1 MFSSLKVRNF
11 RLYWMGMFVS
21 LIGTWIQA
29 VAQSWLVFALT
40 KSVFLLGLV
49 GFLSSAPVFF
59 LSLFGGVFADRVNKK
74 RILLFTQNAFML
86 LAFALA
92 LLVQFKVVT
101 PSQIMFIAVLNGIVM
116 SFDAPTRQSIIVD
129 LVGKG
134 RILNAIALNSAA
146 FNSSRIIGPAVAGIL
161 IASVGMTGCFYINGI
176 SFLAVIIALLLIKV
190 NLPQRKSSE
199 LSFMKDLGQGLAYIK
214 SHSTIMILISMV
226 AVSSFFG
233 VSYAIL
239 MPVFANDV
247 LKVGVKGLGILMAA
261 SGLGALIAALLLARM
276 GDFRNKGRFLIISS
290 LIFSLSVVLFA
301 LSKSYALSLLVL
313 VVIGWSSVSAMS
325 ITNTLLQTTVSDEFR
340 GRVMSAFMF
349 TFAGIMPFGNLV
361 AGAFSQAFGV
371 SLTVACSGIICA
383 LFFVFIS
390 VKYPKIWEIQ

>member
-1 MFSSLKVRNF
+1 
-11 RLYWMGMFVS
+11 MFVS

-29 VAQSWLVFALT
+29 VAQSWLVFDLT

-74 RILLFTQNAFML
+74 KILFFTQNAFML
-86 LAFALA
+86 LAFILA

-101 PSQIMFIAVLNGIVM
+101 PSQIMFIAVLNGIIM
-116 SFDAPTRQSIIVD
+116 SIDAPTRQSILVE
-129 LVGKG
+129 LVGKD
-134 RILNAIALNSAA
+134 RLLNAVALNSAA
-146 FNSSRIIGPAVAGIL
+146 FNSSRIIGPALAGIL
-161 IASVGMTGCFYINGI
+161 IAAIGMTGCFYINGF
-176 SFLAVIIALLLIKV
+176 SFLAVIIALFLIKI
-190 NLPQRKSSE
+190 NPPQKRSSE
-199 LSFMKDLGQGLAYIK
+199 MSFMKDLGQGLVYIR

-247 LKVGVKGLGILMAA
+247 LKVGAKGMGMLMAA
-261 SGLGALIAALLLARM
+261 SGLGALVAALLLARM
-276 GDFRNKGRFLIISS
+276 GDFRNKGRLLISS
-290 LIFSLSVVLFA
+290 SIIFSLSIVLFA
-301 LSKSYALSLLVL
+301 LSKSYVLSLLVL
-313 VVIGWSSVSAMS
+313 IVTGWSSVSAMS
-325 ITNTLLQTTVSDEFR
+325 ITNTLLQTMVSDEFR

-371 SLTVACSGIICA
+371 SVTVASSGIICA

-390 VKYPKIWEIQ
+390 VKYPKIRDIQ

>member
-1 MFSSLKVRNF
+1 
-11 RLYWMGMFVS
+11 MFVS

-29 VAQSWLVFALT
+29 VAQSWLVFDLT

-74 RILLFTQNAFML
+74 KILLFTQNAFML
-86 LAFALA
+86 LAFVLA

-116 SFDAPTRQSIIVD
+116 SFDAPTRQSIVVE
-129 LVGKG
+129 LVGKD

-146 FNSSRIIGPAVAGIL
+146 FNSSRIIGPALAGIF
-161 IASVGMTGCFYINGI
+161 IAAIGMTGCFYINGV
-176 SFLAVIIALLLIKV
+176 SFLAVIIALLLIRIKP
-190 NLPQRKSSE
+190 PQKRSNQMT
-199 LSFMKDLGQGLAYIK
+199 FMKDLGQGLSYIK
-214 SHSTIMILISMV
+214 NHSIIMILISMV

-239 MPVFANDV
+239 MPVFANDI
-247 LKVGVKGLGILMAA
+247 LKVGARGLGMLMAA
-261 SGLGALIAALLLARM
+261 SGLGALIAALSLARM
-276 GDFRNKGRFLIISS
+276 GDFRRKGRFLIVSS
-290 LIFSLSVVLFA
+290 IIFAFSVILFA
-301 LSKSYALSLLVL
+301 FSKSYVLSLAVL
-313 VVIGWSSVSAMS
+313 AVTGWASVSAMS
-325 ITNTLLQTTVSDEFR
+325 ITNTLLQTMVSDEFR

-361 AGAFSQAFGV
+361 AGMFSQAFGV
-371 SLTVACSGIICA
+371 SLTVASSGIICA
-383 LFFVFIS
+383 LFFIFIS
-390 VKYPKIWEIQ
+390 VKYTKIWEIQ